1 MVDGDGAGV
10 LMALSPPFIFIF
22 IFYEC
27 SRVYSRGPDF
37 ADLGGSIFFSI
48 MCLYGRAFAF
58 EV

>member
-1 MVDGDGAGV
+1 MVDGDGWGV
-10 LMALSPPFIFIF
+10 LMALFPPFIFC
-22 IFYEC
+22 EC